1 MNTLNGIK
9 IPIIIFAVIATYP
22 FLLSSD
28 TITSSFKKSN
38 LFFYPIQQNHTHL
51 PVKNSPNTCQPDDSL
66 ALIAL
71 YHATNGAAWT
81 YTWDLTQAISTWH
94 GVTLNETGC
103 VTELRLQGNQLSGTL
118 PPEIG
123 SLTQLSWLWLSGNQ
137 LTGSIPP
144 EIGNLPN
151 LEWMWL

>member
-81 YTWDLTQAISTWH
+81 YTWDLTQAIRHLARRNAQRNGLRHRTPIA
-94 GVTLNETGC
+94 GQPTLRHTTSRN
-103 VTELRLQGNQLSGTL
+103 R
-118 PPEIG
+118 
-123 SLTQLSWLWLSGNQ
+123 
-137 LTGSIPP
+137 
-144 EIGNLPN
+144 
-151 LEWMWL
+151 